1 MNPGFANVIG
11 IDDAPF
17 GCEQRGNVGIVGAVY
32 ASTRLDGVLC
42 GTVSRDG
49 ANATHQ
55 IVKLIIGSKLDAH
68 VQLIM
73 LQGAALAGFNVVDA
87 HALAAALQRAMLI
100 KHRKNKRPF

>member
-42 GTVSRDG
+42 GAVSRDG
-49 ANATHQ
+49 VLNHRF
-55 IVKLIIGSKLDAH
+55 
-68 VQLIM
+68 
-73 LQGAALAGFNVVDA
+73 ALSNT
-87 HALAAALQRAMLI
+87 
-100 KHRKNKRPF
+100 